1 MVDNSVVQFNINGK
15 LHSLEGNVYFGLSFR
30 VGSISITSLF
40 LCSLG
45 QRVVPLLVTLTR
57 SFTMFESRLHSRLSN
72 YLIGPW
78 MSNLPGTG

>member
-1 MVDNSVVQFNINGK
+1 MYYVDYTDKDLNYNIVKIKTMGDNSVVQFNINGK

-57 SFTMFESRLHSRLSN
+57 SFTSN
-72 YLIGPW
+72 V
-78 MSNLPGTG
+78 